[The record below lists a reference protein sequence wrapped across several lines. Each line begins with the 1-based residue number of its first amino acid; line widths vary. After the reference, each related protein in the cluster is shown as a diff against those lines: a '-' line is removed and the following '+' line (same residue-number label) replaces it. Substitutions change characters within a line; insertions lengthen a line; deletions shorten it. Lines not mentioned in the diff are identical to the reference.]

1 MSTSTSVPTRSAISL
16 KGSCSL
22 VTEFFKFAVNTILY
36 QRGVYPTEDFHTVK
50 KYGQPLIIT
59 QDIVLERYIDAILKQ
74 VNIWLL
80 SGDITQLVAVI
91 IQKDTLVPLERWVF
105 DVTLVSDAKAS
116 TTSTSGGPEEPKSE
130 AQIREEIRAIMKQ
143 IVSTETYLPVITEPT
158 VFSILAYTSESA
170 EVPAG
175 EWQDS
180 DPLAIEAGKSQQV
193 KLRSFSTD
201 KHRVDTMVAYRY
213 DG

>member
-1 MSTSTSVPTRSAISL
+1 MATSAALRSTISL
-16 KGSCSL
+16 KGSTSI
-22 VTEFFKFAVNTILY
+22 VTEFFKYAVNTILY
-36 QRGVYPTEDFHTVK
+36 QRGVYPTDDFHTVK
-50 KYGQPLIIT
+50 KYGQPLLVT
-59 QDIVLERYIDAILKQ
+59 QDIVLERYIDRVLQQ
-74 VNIWLL
+74 VNTWLM
-80 SGDITQLVAVI
+80 SGDVTQLVVVI
-91 IQKDTLVPLERWVF
+91 VQKDTRVPLERWVF
-105 DVTLVSDAKAS
+105 DVTLVDDAPPDGQTQSVA
-116 TTSTSGGPEEPKSE
+116 EPKPE
-130 AQIREEIRAIMKQ
+130 AKIREEIRAIMKQ

-158 VFSILAYTSESA
+158 VFNILAYTSESA

-175 EWQDS
+175 EWHDS